1 MRRSRRRFTAPER
14 VSEAK
19 TPAATDAATYKFWT
33 TEHIRFA
40 DLDVLGHVNN
50 IAFTVY
56 AESGRAA
63 FLRET
68 GLWTPQGDRLNVLAR
83 IELDYRRELHYPG
96 EVRVGLRVIKLG
108 RSSYTMGIGIFD
120 SDQCAATAQA
130 VLVRIDRV
138 SRKAIELNAEER
150 SALAPYV

>member
-1 MRRSRRRFTAPER
+1 MAPEI
-14 VSEAK
+14 
-19 TPAATDAATYKFWT
+19 AATDAAAYRFWT

-68 GLWTPQGDRLNVLAR
+68 GLWTPQGERLNVLAR

-96 EVRVGLRVIKLG
+96 EVRVGLRVLKIG
-108 RSSYTMGIGIFD
+108 RSSFTVGIGIFD
-120 SDQCAATAQA
+120 GAHCAATAQA
-130 VLVRIDRV
+130 VLVRIDHR
-138 SRKAIELNAEER
+138 SRKAIELNAVER
-150 SALAPYV
+150 SSLEPYC

>member
-1 MRRSRRRFTAPER
+1 MSAP
-14 VSEAK
+14 AD
-19 TPAATDAATYKFWT
+19 PAALTAAAYKFWV

-68 GLWTPQGDRLNVLAR
+68 GLWTPHGERQNVIAR

-96 EVRVGLRVIKLG
+96 QVQVGLRVLRIGKT
-108 RSSYTMGIGIFD
+108 SYTVGIGLFD
-120 SDQCAATAQA
+120 GDHCAATAQA
-130 VLVRIDRV
+130 VLVRIDSR
-138 SRKAIELNAEER
+138 SRKAIELNDAER
-150 SALAPYV
+150 ASLKPYLAA